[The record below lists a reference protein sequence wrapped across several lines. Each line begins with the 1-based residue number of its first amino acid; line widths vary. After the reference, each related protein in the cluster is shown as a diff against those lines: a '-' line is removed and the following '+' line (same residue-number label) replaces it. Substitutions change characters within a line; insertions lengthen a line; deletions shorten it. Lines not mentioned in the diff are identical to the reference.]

1 MVVEESDS
9 ELDEIVSIPGY
20 QASLLFARVSGN
32 GKDTKY
38 GNGGFCGY
46 LKRDYHSREYWVSKE
61 G

>member
-1 MVVEESDS
+1 VGKTTAGITHHYFLEKHPHMR
-9 ELDEIVSIPGY
+9 G
-20 QASLLFARVSGN
+20 VSGN

>member
-1 MVVEESDS
+1 MTT
-9 ELDEIVSIPGY
+9 PKPT
-20 QASLLFARVSGN
+20 LFQLYEKSPALYVSGN